1 VKRPL
6 PIICLL
12 LAGCNSVTAKSP
24 EKSQPPRKVAAP
36 AVPRAT
42 PAKLPPGATRAE
54 GEVVYIEKSGQN
66 LYIELK
72 SAGRTVGVELLP
84 AVTRRHAGVIA
95 KGQQLAVHG
104 SRRAGDKEIAYV
116 VEVSDPDA
124 VTLPGAVAG
133 AQLARLRLPRSVPH
147 TPVEMIAAYGLW
159 PPVDEEEVV
168 ARVTAARTDRVSHLV
183 VDTGLTELYRAYR
196 DPGPYYKVIEQAAA
210 EGGRQ
215 KIDTVFYF
223 PSFELRRE
231 KKTRIAGTLVRWQPG
246 WPQVTLSGKPL
257 LKTAFGKEEFWNKE
271 GDEAL
276 WVCPNSPWRAE
287 FIGRMV
293 QAVKRGARTIF
304 VDVPY
309 FQQAGKTMTCRCRHC
324 QARFK
329 RETGQSIPPKAA
341 PGTFAYHRWLWW
353 RHDVLAGFF
362 RELKAAI
369 RKASS
374 KAKLVVEEYPAP
386 VEGATTSTGVD
397 IGLVGDEVDLFA
409 HEYCGKQFD
418 KKPFS
423 ADDRLELAAALALY
437 RGLDDR
443 RPTWVLSY
451 AHDPA
456 GSRVNATFHLCYDA
470 SFWETKGPEMNDT
483 TVGRAWR
490 RKLFAWF
497 ATHRQAFGSTR
508 QLASVAVLYSPA
520 SRDFSADHFSTLRQV
535 IVALLRARVPF
546 RVLSTRDLDQLP
558 DYPTLVLPAAAA
570 LAARDAAAI
579 RKHGRRLLVVGAPPS
594 KDGWGIKPVDHQLS
608 YRSVSLARLPAALGD
623 LPVKVEGDGVV
634 VNLVGRPGEIQL
646 RLANLKTRTA
656 RVTVSL
662 LPPGPVKRATVL
674 PLLGTER
681 ALEAKPGPDGVLQL
695 AVQVVDLTVVRLRV
709 Q

>member
-1 VKRPL
+1 
-6 PIICLL
+6 
-12 LAGCNSVTAKSP
+12 
-24 EKSQPPRKVAAP
+24 VA
-36 AVPRAT
+36 
-42 PAKLPPGATRAE
+42 RAE
-54 GEVVYIEKSGQN
+54 GEVVYIEKSGRN
-66 LYIELK
+66 LYVELK
-72 SAGRTVGVELLP
+72 TGAQTVGVELLP
-84 AVTRRHAGVIA
+84 AVARLYAGKIA
-95 KGQQLAVHG
+95 KGQQLAVQGKRLKG
-104 SRRAGDKEIAYV
+104 SKEIAYV
-116 VEVSDPDA
+116 VEVSEPGA

-133 AQLARLRLPRSVPH
+133 ARLARLPLPRSAPDAA
-147 TPVEMIAAYGLW
+147 VEMIAAYGLW
-159 PPVDEEEVV
+159 PPVDEEEVK
-168 ARVTAARTDRVSHLV
+168 ARVAAAHTDRVGRLV

-196 DPGPYYKVIEQAAA
+196 DPGPYYTVIEQAAA
-210 EGGRQ
+210 EGRRQ
-215 KIDTVFYF
+215 RVETVFYF

-231 KKTRIAGTLVRWQPG
+231 KKTRISGNLVGWQPG
-246 WPQVTLSGKPL
+246 WPQITLAGKPL

-309 FQQAGKTMTCRCRHC
+309 FQQIGKSMTCRCRHC

-329 RETGQSIPPKAA
+329 RETGQSIPQKAA

-353 RHDVLAGFF
+353 RHEVLAGFF

-369 RKASS
+369 RKVDPA
-374 KAKLVVEEYPAP
+374 ARLVVEEYPGH

-397 IGLVGDEVDLFA
+397 IGLVRDEVDLFA
-409 HEYCGKQFD
+409 HEYSGKQFD

-423 ADDRLELAAALALY
+423 VGDRLELAAALALY

-456 GSRVNATFHLCYDA
+456 GSRVNAAFHLCYDA

-497 ATHRQAFGSTR
+497 DAHRQAFGSTR
-508 QLASVAVLYSPA
+508 QLANVALLYSPA
-520 SRDFSADHFSTLRQV
+520 SRDFSADHFRTLRQV
-535 IVALLRARVPF
+535 MLALLRAHIPF

-558 DYPTLVLPAAAA
+558 DYPTLVLPGVVA
-570 LAARDAAAI
+570 LADRDAKAI
-579 RKHGRRLLVVGAPPS
+579 RKHARRLLVVGVPPS
-594 KDGWGIKPVDHQLS
+594 KDGWGVKTVDHRLS
-608 YRSVSLARLPAALGD
+608 YRSVSAAKLPAAVGD
-623 LPVKVEGDGVV
+623 LPIRVEGDGASDLII
-634 VNLVGRPGEIQL
+634 NLVGRTDEIQL
-646 RLANLKTRTA
+646 RLANLKTRPV

-662 LPPGPVKRATVL
+662 LSPKPAVRAMVL
-674 PLLGTER
+674 PLLGKES
-681 ALEAKPGPDGVLQL
+681 ALAAKPGPDGVLQL
-695 AVQVVDLTVVRLRV
+695 PVQVKDLTVVRLRV